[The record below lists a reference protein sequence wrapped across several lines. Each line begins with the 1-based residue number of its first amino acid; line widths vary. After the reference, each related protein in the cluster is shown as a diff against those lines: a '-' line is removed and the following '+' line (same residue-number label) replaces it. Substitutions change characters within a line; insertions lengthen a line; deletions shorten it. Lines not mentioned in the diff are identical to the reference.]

1 VSLVLP
7 KPRDW
12 RYHKTRIEIFGFLF
26 FNTHSMHYLYIL
38 YSKSSQKFYIG
49 ETNNINERV
58 IKHNNHSYSNS
69 FTKIANDWEIVL
81 TFNCTDRDEALYL
94 ERFIKR
100 MKSKTFNDK
109 IINDP
114 SILKDIL
121 SKRN

>member
-1 VSLVLP
+1 MCP
-7 KPRDW
+7 WFDPW

>member
-1 VSLVLP
+1 
-7 KPRDW
+7 
-12 RYHKTRIEIFGFLF
+12 
-26 FNTHSMHYLYIL
+26 MHYLYIL

-81 TFNCTDRDEALYL
+81 TFNCNDRDEALYL

>member
-1 VSLVLP
+1 
-7 KPRDW
+7 
-12 RYHKTRIEIFGFLF
+12 
-26 FNTHSMHYLYIL
+26 MHYLYIL
-38 YSKSSQKFYIG
+38 YSKLSQKFYIG

-100 MKSKTFNDK
+100 MKSKNFNNK

-121 SKRN
+121 SKRI